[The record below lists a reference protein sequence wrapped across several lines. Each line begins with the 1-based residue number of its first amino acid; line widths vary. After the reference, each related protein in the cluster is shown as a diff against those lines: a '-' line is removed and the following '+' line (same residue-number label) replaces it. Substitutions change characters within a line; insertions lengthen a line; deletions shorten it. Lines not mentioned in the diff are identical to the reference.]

1 MAVINTFESILK
13 TGEATTEQAL
23 ALFDS
28 LDPVDLPFMF
38 DRWRGSGL
46 HTGHPLD
53 GFLEATNWYGKE
65 FVDADCVHPLLF
77 SDGNGN
83 IFKIKPNLA
92 LMRLSVRSPLLKSQ
106 ALLPMLRLTT
116 PLFQTQRSGWP
127 WMPTPEKL
135 SVAISGTAL
144 EPQPLPYGSR
154 YRLCTDN
161 VPRSTQTT
169 GKPTRQLFPVSV
181 ICAVGKESGL
191 TSYIERF
198 NNTLRQRI
206 ARLVRKT
213 LSFSLAKP
221 AVGLEARE
229 SHRGDLDVHP

>member
-1 MAVINTFESILK
+1 MAVINTFKSILE

-28 LDPVDLPFMF
+28 LEPVDLPFMF

-116 PLFQTQRSGWP
+116 PLFQTQQSQARLRMVEYRDRVSATMIYDCLPINDIFRRVDENTLLGL
-127 WMPTPEKL
+127 MDFKG
-135 SVAISGTAL
+135 V
-144 EPQPLPYGSR
+144 PQPFFFVLR
-154 YRLCTDN
+154 RD
-161 VPRSTQTT
+161 
-169 GKPTRQLFPVSV
+169 RQP
-181 ICAVGKESGL
+181 
-191 TSYIERF
+191 
-198 NNTLRQRI
+198 
-206 ARLVRKT
+206 
-213 LSFSLAKP
+213 LA
-221 AVGLEARE
+221 
-229 SHRGDLDVHP
+229 